1 MKQTL
6 EEQIVEKCIRLN
18 ATISTAESCTG
29 GLVAGTLVNV
39 PGVSAVFKEGY
50 VTYSNGAKERL
61 LQVSEKTLKAHGA
74 VSAQTA
80 EEMAAGCAKEAHSDY
95 AVVTTGI
102 AGPDGGSEEKPVGLV
117 YIGCYAKG
125 VVTTHRCQFDGD
137 RQQIRMA
144 AVQRALE
151 ILNEQICE

>member
-1 MKQTL
+1 MKKPI
-6 EEQIVEKCIRLN
+6 EELIVEKCIRLG

-61 LQVSEKTLKAHGA
+61 LQVSEKTLKDYGA

-102 AGPDGGSEEKPVGLV
+102 AGPDGGSAEKPVGLV
-117 YIGCYAKG
+117 FIGCYAKG
-125 VVTTHRCQFDGD
+125 TVTSYKCQFDGD
-137 RQQIRMA
+137 RQQVRHA

-151 ILNEQICE
+151 LLNEQIVL